1 MNLSDIRPEHFL
13 GGGAVGVLG
22 MVALSKLRKI
32 LFADSVDAAASSTFK
47 AAMAHLEAENTR
59 LREEL
64 KSQQAEIAT
73 LKTMIEELKA
83 TMNGHMDKA
92 SQQAVF
98 DKLGREGHIERRQAG
113 RGGVQTKPRVK
124 IDPNSEEGFFEIT
137 KPMPLDF
144 PKIETEKK
152 K

>member
-1 MNLSDIRPEHFL
+1 
-13 GGGAVGVLG
+13 
-22 MVALSKLRKI
+22 
-32 LFADSVDAAASSTFK
+32 
-47 AAMAHLEAENTR
+47 MAHLAAENAR

-64 KSQQAEIAT
+64 KSQQAEIVT
-73 LKTMIEELKA
+73 LKAMIEEMRV
-83 TMNGHMDKA
+83 TMHGYMEKA

-137 KPMPLDF
+137 KPMPIDF
-144 PKIETEKK
+144 PKIDMEKNK
-152 K
+152 